1 MSELRFDGKVVVITG
16 AGAGLGRSHAL
27 FFAKRGAKVVVND
40 LGGSAHGQG
49 ASSSAADKVVAEI
62 KAAGG
67 TAVANYDSVEQG
79 DKIVKTAIDAFGR
92 IDVLI
97 NNAGILRDVS
107 FQKMTKDDWDLI
119 MRVHVNGAFACTHAA
134 WPYMRD
140 QGYGRI
146 IFTTSAAGI
155 YGNFGQANYSAA
167 KLGLVGFSNTL
178 AIEGEKKNVRANA
191 IAPVAASRLTETVM
205 PKEMLENL
213 KPEYVTPLVAW
224 LAHEECT
231 ENGGLFEVGAGFFGK
246 LRWERTEGK
255 MFKLGRE
262 ITPEAVRGAWEQVT
276 DFKKATHPANITE
289 ALSPV
294 MANLS
299 TKSKGGNEFI
309 DVDAALG
316 FEMEEVRSSYD
327 ERDLALYAL
336 GVGAGKNP
344 TDPKDLHVVYER
356 NGEGFYA
363 LPTYGVIP
371 ALNAFFKVV
380 SEGKSAPGLNY
391 GLDRI
396 LHGEQYTEVLRPLP
410 PSAELVHKARI
421 SDIFDKGKNAVVVT
435 HFDSYDAKTGE
446 LLVKNDLSMVV
457 RGAGGWGGDR
467 GPSSDVNVAPTRPP
481 DAVVTEK
488 TTESQALLYR
498 LSGDWNP
505 LHVDPEFATMFGF
518 NKPILHGLCTFG
530 FVGRAVINAFSKGDP
545 RYFKSIKVRFAD
557 SVYPGETL
565 KIEMW
570 KESDLKILVRAT
582 VVEREKVCIS
592 NAAVELYPEIPKPKA
607 KEAPKAA
614 AAAAP
619 AAPAKLDAATS
630 FNAIGAYVSQH
641 PELVKSVG
649 NVYQFNLKGPDSAWV
664 VDLKN
669 GAGQVKA
676 GTAEKADCTLAL
688 SDADWLD
695 MVNGKADPMKLFQS
709 GKLKI
714 TGNVMASQ
722 KLDFL
727 KKLDRSALAAT
738 AGAAPAAAPAAAP
751 VGGGA
756 ITSAM
761 TFQAIGAY
769 LAKTPEL
776 AKSIGNVYQFN
787 LKNPDAAWVLDLK
800 NGGGS
805 VKAGAAEKADCTL
818 ALSDA
823 DWLDMVSGKADP
835 MKLFQSGKLKITGN
849 VMASQKLDF
858 LKKIDRKE
866 FEAALASAPAAAAP
880 AASASTASAEAKAP
894 KVIAALKERLTKN
907 PALAK
912 EVGAVITFKVKDGPA
927 FTADL
932 QSASPAIKD
941 GADAKA
947 TTTITLT
954 DDALFELA
962 KSGAVQ
968 SLYQHGEVRID
979 GSMKPVH
986 RLGFFKQL
994 V

>member
-16 AGAGLGRSHAL
+16 AGAGLGRCHAL

-79 DKIVKTAIDAFGR
+79 DKIIKTAIDSFGR

-205 PKEMLENL
+205 PKDMLENL

-276 DFKKATHPANITE
+276 DFKKATHPANITD
-289 ALSPV
+289 ALGPV

-327 ERDLALYAL
+327 ERDLAIYAL

-344 TDPKDLHVVYER
+344 TDPADLHVVYER
-356 NGEGFYA
+356 NGDGFYA
-363 LPTYGVIP
+363 LPTFGVIP

-467 GPSSDVNVAPTRPP
+467 GPSSDVNVAPTRAP
-481 DAVVTEK
+481 DVVVTEK

-518 NKPILHGLCTFG
+518 QKPILHGLCTFG
-530 FVGRAVINAFSKGDP
+530 FVGRAVINAFCKGDP

-565 KIEMW
+565 KIELW
-570 KESDLKILVRAT
+570 KESDLKVLVRAT

-592 NAAVELYPEIPKPKA
+592 NAAVELYAEIPKPKA

-614 AAAAP
+614 TAAV
-619 AAPAKLDAATS
+619 AAPAKLDAATT
-630 FNAIGAYVSQH
+630 FNAIGAYVAQT
-641 PELVKSVG
+641 PDLVKSVG
-649 NVYQFNLKGPDSAWV
+649 NVYQFVLKNPDSSWV

-669 GAGQVKA
+669 GAGAVKA
-676 GTAEKADCTLAL
+676 GTVEKADCTLAL

-695 MVNGKADPMKLFQS
+695 MVNGKADPMKLFQG

-727 KKLDRSALAAT
+727 KKLDRSALAVSGGA
-738 AGAAPAAAPAAAP
+738 AAAAAPSAAPAAS
-751 VGGGA
+751 GA

-787 LKNPDAAWVLDLK
+787 LKNPDSAWVLDLK

-835 MKLFQSGKLKITGN
+835 MKLFQGGKLKITGN

-880 AASASTASAEAKAP
+880 QAASPTAHEHKAGT
-894 KVIAALKERLTKN
+894 VIAALKERLAKN

-912 EVGAVITFKVKDGPA
+912 EVGATVAFKVLDGPA
-927 FTADL
+927 FTLD
-932 QSASPAIKD
+932 ASGLRD
-941 GADAKA
+941 VADAA
-947 TTTITLT
+947 AVTTITLS
-954 DDALFELA
+954 DEALVELA
-962 KSGAVQ
+962 KTGAVT
-968 SLYQHGEVRID
+968 SLYQHGALRVD